1 MIYYWRSQGK
11 GSNVQHVPQVNERE
25 HSNEVEE
32 WISREEQ
39 AGQEIP
45 EYPVGAENAADS
57 VGYAKVIAKELDPEA
72 TPLIAPYAWA
82 RTRKGST
89 LKTVSREAKGR

>member
-1 MIYYWRSQGK
+1 M
-11 GSNVQHVPQVNERE
+11 NDRE

-32 WISREEQ
+32 WISCGEQ

-45 EYPVGAENAADS
+45 EYPVGAENAGDS

-82 RTRKGST
+82 GTRNGST
-89 LKTVSREAKGR
+89 LKTVSRDASGR